1 MKNALPAVFAAL
13 FLLPSAVFAA
23 LPSAPPPG
31 ERTIW
36 DEIMKEQSRINLRK
50 GYALMNAGDHAAAAA
65 EFSRALA
72 KAPSDPDAIL
82 LYGSSLYWLGE
93 VDRAIGEYLRVI
105 EMDPSNAL
113 AWQLKG
119 IALAWKGDAEGALA
133 DFLKAQK
140 LDPVRSDVKMNIG
153 SVYHS
158 LGLYGSALSYF
169 RAAAASD
176 PENPL
181 YHYQLGL
188 LYSRL
193 GRNAEGKAS
202 LRTALRYFRSY
213 EDAMLEL
220 AVLEERDGDLPAAVS
235 LYRDALRIKPRDSV
249 ARLRLGLALL
259 KQGKTGQLAGELEPA
274 FLLSPRNEKGGISL
288 SMAYAG
294 GKSREDESGDGR
306 ILSSLRRLPEDEEVR
321 VRLELIRLPRL
332 ETASSGAESLSG
344 ALARAVERPRLS
356 YVKKEYAVAA
366 GAPGRA
372 ARLEE
377 TAEEIE
383 RLIAAASAEGDVK
396 VSLDIETIR
405 PAVKTEARVV
415 YEPRS
420 VGNDMGLWVVGNN
433 WLENVEEALAE
444 LHDLPQAAAS
454 PGAAALLRGLG
465 FLLEGEHSLAAENFG
480 AASGPYRRLSLLGL
494 CVAAVQKGDEP
505 AALELAKEALSEAP
519 GSPVAKDNLRWL
531 ENAGKSPRGEDKPG

>member
-1 MKNALPAVFAAL
+1 
-13 FLLPSAVFAA
+13 
-23 LPSAPPPG
+23 
-31 ERTIW
+31 
-36 DEIMKEQSRINLRK
+36 MKEQSRINLRK

-72 KAPSDPDAIL
+72 KSPADPDAIL

-93 VDRAIGEYLRVI
+93 VDRAIAEYLRVI
-105 EMDPSNAL
+105 ETAPSNAL

-119 IALAWKGDAEGALA
+119 IALAWKGDAEGALE

-140 LDPVRSDVKMNIG
+140 FDPVRSDVKMNIG

-158 LGLYGSALSYF
+158 LGMYGSALEYF
-169 RAAAASD
+169 RAAAAAD

-193 GRNAEGKAS
+193 GRNAEAKAS
-202 LRTALRYFRSY
+202 LRSALRYFRSY

-220 AVLEERDGDLPAAVS
+220 AVLEERDGNLPAAVS

-259 KQGKTGQLAGELEPA
+259 KQGKTKDIDGELEPA

-288 SMAYAG
+288 SMSYAG
-294 GKSREDESGDGR
+294 GRSREGGGGGGAAARDGAAGGPASQAPEAMPTTGR
-306 ILSSLRRLPEDEEVR
+306 ILASLLRLPEDEEVR

-332 ETASSGAESLSG
+332 ETKASGAETLSG

-366 GAPGRA
+366 GAAGRA
-372 ARLEE
+372 ARLRE

-383 RLIAAASAEGDVK
+383 RLIAGASAEGDVK
-396 VSLDIETIR
+396 VSLDMETIK
-405 PAVKTEARVV
+405 PSGNTESRVV

-433 WLENVEEALAE
+433 WLENVEEALD
-444 LHDLPQAAAS
+444 DLDALARSAAPAGAS
-454 PGAAALLRGLG
+454 ALLRGLG
-465 FLLEGEHSLAAENFG
+465 FLLGGEHTLAAESFG
-480 AASGPYRRLSLLGL
+480 SAAGRYRHLSLLGL
-494 CVAAVQKGDEP
+494 CVAAVQKGDEQ
-505 AALELAKEALSEAP
+505 AALDLAKRALAAAP
-519 GSPVAKDNLRWL
+519 DSPVARENLRWL
-531 ENAGKSPRGEDKPG
+531 EKAGKTPPPEGKSE

>member
-1 MKNALPAVFAAL
+1 VKKTIVAAL
-13 FLLPSAVFAA
+13 AALLLPSFPVFAA
-23 LPSAPPPG
+23 LPAAPPPG
-31 ERTIW
+31 ERTIL
-36 DEIMKEQSRINLRK
+36 DEIMREQSRINLRK
-50 GYALMNAGDHAAAAA
+50 GHSLMSSGDYAAAAA

-93 VDRAIGEYLRVI
+93 VDRAVSEYLRVI
-105 EMDPSNAL
+105 ELDPENAL

-119 IALAWKGDAEGALA
+119 IALAWKGDAEGALQ

-158 LGLYGSALSYF
+158 LGLYGSALEYF

-193 GRNAEGKAS
+193 GRNAEAKAS
-202 LRTALRYFRSY
+202 LRTALKYFRSY
-213 EDAMLEL
+213 EDAILEL
-220 AVLEERDGDLPAAVS
+220 AVLEERDGDLRSAIG

-259 KQGKTGQLAGELEPA
+259 KQGGAADMARELEPA
-274 FLLSPRNEKGGISL
+274 FMLSPKNEKGGISL
-288 SMAYAG
+288 SMSYAG
-294 GKSREDESGDGR
+294 GRKTAPSEGEAEGPL
-306 ILSSLRRLPEDEEVR
+306 LSSLRRLPEDEEVR

-332 ETASSGAESLSG
+332 EKKSPSVESLAG

-356 YVKKEYAVAA
+356 YVKKEYAIPAGAA
-366 GAPGRA
+366 GRA
-372 ARLEE
+372 ERLRE

-383 RLIAAASAEGDVK
+383 RLIASASAEGDVK
-396 VSLDIETIR
+396 VGLDIETVR
-405 PAVKTEARVV
+405 PAAKTEARVV

-444 LHDLPQAAAS
+444 LEESARAAG
-454 PGAAALLRGLG
+454 GAAAMLRGLA
-465 FLLEGEHSLAAENFG
+465 FLRGGEHAGAAESFR
-480 AASGPYRRLSLLGL
+480 AAPADWRPLALLGL
-494 CVAAVQKGDEP
+494 CVAAVQEGNEAGALDLAGK
-505 AALELAKEALSEAP
+505 ALEAAPSSKVAKE
-519 GSPVAKDNLRWL
+519 NLDWL
-531 ENAGKSPRGEDKPG
+531 ERAGGKK

>member
-1 MKNALPAVFAAL
+1 M
-13 FLLPSAVFAA
+13 
-23 LPSAPPPG
+23 
-31 ERTIW
+31 R
-36 DEIMKEQSRINLRK
+36 EQSRINLRK
-50 GYALMNAGDHAAAAA
+50 GHSLMSSGDYAAAAA

-93 VDRAIGEYLRVI
+93 VDRAVSEYLRAI
-105 EMDPSNAL
+105 ELDPENAL

-119 IALAWKGDAEGALA
+119 IALAWKGDAEGALQ

-158 LGLYGSALSYF
+158 LGLYGSALEYF

-193 GRNAEGKAS
+193 GRNAEAKAS
-202 LRTALRYFRSY
+202 LRTALKYFRSY
-213 EDAMLEL
+213 EDAILEL
-220 AVLEERDGDLPAAVS
+220 AVLEERDGDLKAAVS
-235 LYRDALRIKPRDSV
+235 LYREALRIKPRDSV

-259 KQGKTGQLAGELEPA
+259 KQGGAAGLARELEPA
-274 FLLSPRNEKGGISL
+274 FMLSPKNEKGGISL
-288 SMAYAG
+288 SMSYAG
-294 GKSREDESGDGR
+294 GRKDAPSGGGDDGPL
-306 ILSSLRRLPEDEEVR
+306 LSSLRRLPEDEEVR

-332 ETASSGAESLSG
+332 EKKSSSVESLSG

-356 YVKKEYAVAA
+356 YVKKEYAVPAGAA
-366 GAPGRA
+366 GRA
-372 ARLEE
+372 ERLRE

-383 RLIAAASAEGDVK
+383 RLIASASAEGDVK
-396 VSLDIETIR
+396 VSLDIETVK
-405 PAVKTEARVV
+405 PAAKTEARVV

-433 WLENVEEALAE
+433 WLENVEEALSE
-444 LHDLPQAAAS
+444 LEDPARGAGG
-454 PGAAALLRGLG
+454 GAAALLKGLA
-465 FLLEGEHSLAAENFG
+465 FLLGGEHAGAAESFR
-480 AASGPYRRLSLLGL
+480 AAPADWRPLALMGL
-494 CVAAVQKGDEP
+494 CVAAVQEGNEAGALDLAGK
-505 AALELAKEALSEAP
+505 ALEAAPASKVAKE
-519 GSPVAKDNLRWL
+519 NLDWL
-531 ENAGKSPRGEDKPG
+531 KRAGEGK

>member
-1 MKNALPAVFAAL
+1 
-13 FLLPSAVFAA
+13 
-23 LPSAPPPG
+23 
-31 ERTIW
+31 
-36 DEIMKEQSRINLRK
+36 MKEQSRINLRK

-72 KAPSDPDAIL
+72 KSPSDTDAIL

-93 VDRAIGEYLRVI
+93 VDRAIAEYLRVI
-105 EMDPSNAL
+105 ETAPSNAL

-119 IALAWKGDAEGALA
+119 IALAWKGDAEGALE

-140 LDPVRSDVKMNIG
+140 FDPVRSDVKMNIG

-158 LGLYGSALSYF
+158 LGMYGSALEYF
-169 RAAAASD
+169 RAAAAAD

-193 GRNAEGKAS
+193 GRNAEAKAS
-202 LRTALRYFRSY
+202 LRSALRYFRSY

-220 AVLEERDGDLPAAVS
+220 AVLEERDGNLPAAVS

-259 KQGKTGQLAGELEPA
+259 KQGKGGGLAGELEPA
-274 FLLSPRNEKGGISL
+274 FRLSPRNEKGGISL
-288 SMAYAG
+288 SMSYAG
-294 GKSREDESGDGR
+294 GKGRGDEPGDGKL
-306 ILSSLRRLPEDEEVR
+306 LSSLRRLPEDEEVR

-332 ETASSGAESLSG
+332 ETKTSGAESLSG

-356 YVKKEYAVAA
+356 YVKKEYAVPAGAA
-366 GAPGRA
+366 GRAGR
-372 ARLEE
+372 LKE

-383 RLIAAASAEGDVK
+383 RLIAAASSEGDVK

-405 PAVKTEARVV
+405 PAARSEARVV

-444 LHDLPQAAAS
+444 LQDFPQAS
-454 PGAAALLRGLG
+454 GPPGSVALLRGLG
-465 FLLEGEHSLAAENFG
+465 FLLGGEHALAAESFG
-480 AASGPYRRLSLLGL
+480 RAAAGYRPLSLLGL
-494 CVAAVQKGDEP
+494 CAAAVQKGDE
-505 AALELAKEALSEAP
+505 AEALLLAKEALAASP
-519 GSPVAKDNLRWL
+519 GSPVAGENLRWL
-531 ENAGKSPRGEDKPG
+531 EKTENPPKGGDGPE

>member
-1 MKNALPAVFAAL
+1 MKRALTAVFAAL
-13 FLLPSAVFAA
+13 CALVPSAFPA
-23 LPSAPPPG
+23 LPAAPPPG

-36 DEIMKEQSRINLRK
+36 DEIMREQSRINLRK
-50 GYALMNAGDHAAAAA
+50 GHSLMSSGDYAAAAA

-93 VDRAIGEYLRVI
+93 VDRAVSEYLRAI
-105 EMDPSNAL
+105 ELDPENAL

-119 IALAWKGDAEGALA
+119 IALAWKGDAEGALQ

-158 LGLYGSALSYF
+158 LGLYGSALEYF

-193 GRNAEGKAS
+193 GRNAEAKAS
-202 LRTALRYFRSY
+202 LKTALKYFRSY
-213 EDAMLEL
+213 EDAILEL
-220 AVLEERDGDLPAAVS
+220 AVLEERDGDLKAAVS

-259 KQGKTGQLAGELEPA
+259 KQGGAADLARELEPA
-274 FLLSPRNEKGGISL
+274 FMLSPRNEKGGISL
-288 SMAYAG
+288 SMSYAG
-294 GKSREDESGDGR
+294 GRKADAASSGDADGPL
-306 ILSSLRRLPEDEEVR
+306 LSSLRRLPEDEEVR

-332 ETASSGAESLSG
+332 EKRSASAESLSG

-356 YVKKEYAVAA
+356 YVKKEYAVPAGAA
-366 GAPGRA
+366 GRA
-372 ARLEE
+372 ERLRE

-383 RLIAAASAEGDVK
+383 RLIASASAEGDVK
-396 VSLDIETIR
+396 VSLDIETVR
-405 PAVKTEARVV
+405 PAARTEARVV

-433 WLENVEEALAE
+433 WLENVEEALSE
-444 LHDLPQAAAS
+444 LENPARGAGG
-454 PGAAALLRGLG
+454 GAAALLKGLA
-465 FLLEGEHSLAAENFG
+465 FLLGGEHAGAAESFN
-480 AASGPYRRLSLLGL
+480 AAQENWRPLALMGL
-494 CVAAVQKGDEP
+494 CVAAVQEGDEGR
-505 AALELAKEALSEAP
+505 ALDLAGEALEAAPASKVAKE
-519 GSPVAKDNLRWL
+519 NLAWL
-531 ENAGKSPRGEDKPG
+531 KRAGEGK

>member
-1 MKNALPAVFAAL
+1 MKRALPAALAAL
-13 FLLPSAVFAA
+13 CALVPAVFPA
-23 LPSAPPPG
+23 LPAAPPPG

-36 DEIMKEQSRINLRK
+36 DEIMREQSRINLRK
-50 GYALMNAGDHAAAAA
+50 GHSLMSSGDYAAAAA

-93 VDRAIGEYLRVI
+93 VDRAVSEYLRAI
-105 EMDPSNAL
+105 ELDPENAL

-119 IALAWKGDAEGALA
+119 IALAWKGDAEGALQ

-158 LGLYGSALSYF
+158 LGLYGSALEYF

-193 GRNAEGKAS
+193 GRNAEAKAS
-202 LRTALRYFRSY
+202 LRTALKYFRSY
-213 EDAMLEL
+213 EDAILEL
-220 AVLEERDGDLPAAVS
+220 AVLEERDGDLKAAVS
-235 LYRDALRIKPRDSV
+235 LYREALRIKPRDSV

-259 KQGKTGQLAGELEPA
+259 KQGGAAGLARELEPA
-274 FLLSPRNEKGGISL
+274 FMLSPKNEKGGISL
-288 SMAYAG
+288 SMSYAG
-294 GKSREDESGDGR
+294 GRKDAPSGGGDDGPL
-306 ILSSLRRLPEDEEVR
+306 LSSLRRLPEDEEVR

-332 ETASSGAESLSG
+332 EKKSSSVESLSG

-356 YVKKEYAVAA
+356 YVKKEYAVPAGAA
-366 GAPGRA
+366 GRA
-372 ARLEE
+372 ERLRE

-383 RLIAAASAEGDVK
+383 RLIASASAEGDVK
-396 VSLDIETIR
+396 VSLDIETVK
-405 PAVKTEARVV
+405 PAAKTEARVV

-433 WLENVEEALAE
+433 WLENVEEALSE
-444 LHDLPQAAAS
+444 LEDPARGAGG
-454 PGAAALLRGLG
+454 GAAALLKGLA
-465 FLLEGEHSLAAENFG
+465 FLLGGEHAGAAESFR
-480 AASGPYRRLSLLGL
+480 AAPADWRPLALMGL
-494 CVAAVQKGDEP
+494 CVAAVQEGNEAGALDLAGK
-505 AALELAKEALSEAP
+505 ALEAAPASKVAKE
-519 GSPVAKDNLRWL
+519 NLDWL
-531 ENAGKSPRGEDKPG
+531 KRAGEGK

>member
-1 MKNALPAVFAAL
+1 
-13 FLLPSAVFAA
+13 
-23 LPSAPPPG
+23 
-31 ERTIW
+31 
-36 DEIMKEQSRINLRK
+36 MKEQSRINLKK

-65 EFSRALA
+65 EFARALA
-72 KAPSDPDAIL
+72 KSPSDPDAIL

-105 EMDPSNAL
+105 EMAPSNAL

-119 IALAWKGDAEGALA
+119 IALAWKGDAEGALE

-140 LDPVRSDVKMNIG
+140 FDPVRSDVKMNIG

-158 LGLYGSALSYF
+158 LGLYGSALEYF

-202 LRTALRYFRSY
+202 LRSALKYFRSY

-220 AVLEERDGDLPAAVS
+220 AVLEERDGNLPAAVS

-259 KQGKTGQLAGELEPA
+259 KQGKTKGLAGELEPA

-294 GKSREDESGDGR
+294 GRSREKDDGDGR
-306 ILSSLRRLPEDEEVR
+306 LLSSLRRLPADEEVR

-332 ETASSGAESLSG
+332 EPRTPGAETLSG

-356 YVKKEYAVAA
+356 YVKKEYAIAA
-366 GAPGRA
+366 GAAGRD
-372 ARLEE
+372 ARLKE

-383 RLIAAASAEGDVK
+383 LMIAAASAEGDVK
-396 VSLDIETIR
+396 VSLDIETIK
-405 PAVKTEARVV
+405 PASVTEARVI

-454 PGAAALLRGLG
+454 PGAASLLRGLG
-465 FLLEGEHSLAAENFG
+465 FLLGGEHSAAAESFG
-480 AASGPYRRLSLLGL
+480 SAGGDYRPLSLLGL
-494 CVAAVQKGDEP
+494 CVASVQEGDERG
-505 AALELAKEALSEAP
+505 ALRLAREALSAAP
-519 GSPVAKDNLRWL
+519 GSPVAKENLKWL
-531 ENAGKSPRGEDKPG
+531 EKADKIPSAEDKSE

>member
-1 MKNALPAVFAAL
+1 VKRALTAVFAAL
-13 FLLPSAVFAA
+13 CALVPAAFPA
-23 LPSAPPPG
+23 LPAAPPPG

-36 DEIMKEQSRINLRK
+36 DEIMREQSRINLRK
-50 GYALMNAGDHAAAAA
+50 GHSLMSSGDYAAAAA

-93 VDRAIGEYLRVI
+93 VDRAVSEYLRAI
-105 EMDPSNAL
+105 ELDPENAL

-119 IALAWKGDAEGALA
+119 IALAWKGDAEGALQ

-158 LGLYGSALSYF
+158 LGLYGSALEYF
-169 RAAAASD
+169 RSAAASD

-193 GRNAEGKAS
+193 GRNAEAKAS
-202 LRTALRYFRSY
+202 LRTALKYFRSY
-213 EDAMLEL
+213 EDAILEL
-220 AVLEERDGDLPAAVS
+220 AVLEERDGDLKAAVS

-259 KQGKTGQLAGELEPA
+259 KQGGAADLARELEPA
-274 FLLSPRNEKGGISL
+274 FMLSPRNEKGGISL
-288 SMAYAG
+288 SMSYAG
-294 GKSREDESGDGR
+294 GRSASPSGGGDDGPL
-306 ILSSLRRLPEDEEVR
+306 LSSLRRLPEDEEVR

-332 ETASSGAESLSG
+332 EKKSSSAESLSG

-356 YVKKEYAVAA
+356 YVKKEYAVPAGAA
-366 GAPGRA
+366 GRA
-372 ARLEE
+372 ERLRE

-383 RLIAAASAEGDVK
+383 RLIASASAEGDVK
-396 VSLDIETIR
+396 VSLDIETVR
-405 PAVKTEARVV
+405 PAARTEARVV

-444 LHDLPQAAAS
+444 LEDPARTDGG
-454 PGAAALLRGLG
+454 GAAALLKGLA
-465 FLLEGEHSLAAENFG
+465 FLLGGEHAGAAESFH
-480 AASGPYRRLSLLGL
+480 AAPENWRPLALMGL
-494 CVAAVQKGDEP
+494 CVAAVQEGDEGR
-505 AALELAKEALSEAP
+505 ALDLAGKALEAAPASRVAKE
-519 GSPVAKDNLRWL
+519 NLAWL
-531 ENAGKSPRGEDKPG
+531 ERAGGEK